1 MVQLNAKPIY
11 RKELKFL
18 ANSQSHLKMT
28 KYPQNLESTSV
39 DFGFVPENSF
49 SGGRQS

>member
-1 MVQLNAKPIY
+1 MNTTHGRCHWCQLNVKLAY

-28 KYPQNLESTSV
+28 KYPQNLESTLV
-39 DFGFVPENSF
+39 DFGY
-49 SGGRQS
+49 

>member
-1 MVQLNAKPIY
+1 MCKLNAEPIY
-11 RKELKFL
+11 RKELQFL

-39 DFGFVPENSF
+39 DFGFGPENSF
-49 SGGRQS
+49 SGGQ